1 MSKNKSAAK
10 YDSMIVAVGNDRILS
25 SAFNDAVYGGV
36 GNDWLDGG
44 TRSDFA
50 SVAANDKE
58 WRMVA

>member
-10 YDSMIVAVGNDRILS
+10 YDSMIVGVGNDRILS
-25 SAFNDAVYGGV
+25 SAFNDDVYGGV

-50 SVAANDKE
+50 GVAANDKE